1 MINIKEEKF
10 YFYND
15 LKEYQNS
22 LEGEEV
28 KKAFSTGNLELIEK
42 ALNNYYYCRNILNKF
57 TYKDNKQLEELKKQ
71 DRILSD
77 LLHDLD

>member
-22 LEGEEV
+22 LEGENV
-28 KKAFSTGNLELIEK
+28 KKAFSSNDINLIEK
-42 ALNNYYYCRNILNKF
+42 ALEKYYYCRNVINKF
-57 TYKDNKQLEELKKQ
+57 TYKDNNTLESAKQKDKDLA
-71 DRILSD
+71 D
-77 LLHDLD
+77 LLHTLD

>member
-22 LEGEEV
+22 LEGKEV
-28 KKAFSTGNLELIEK
+28 KKAFSSNDINLIEK
-42 ALNNYYYCRNILNKF
+42 ALEKYYYCRNVINKF